1 MKKNNVTIVSHESLV
16 GFEEQVL
23 KVKPFA
29 TSNLFLILQT
39 IRPMNLKRRLATFF
53 LTILTALMAVP
64 LAANGGTYTAG
75 DLVLFFFQE
84 NGSQTIYVNLG
95 PAHTYR
101 GNAAGPKDAAKNL
114 NILNI
119 KSALD
124 EAYGTDWATKNDV
137 YAGLAAVRTASTS
150 TTAVAVNGDPSR
162 TIYTSVA
169 NNLVDEPLGRIVPGN
184 TDMTTI
190 ANGMISMNTRFPKNV
205 DYAVVPSADSFI
217 EGQNPFFTAETLD
230 TAFGSLAGGVAQ
242 KSTAGSLGTFGEV
255 SNVEFALDLHR
266 ILATNGGSGTIN
278 GGLDSEGNAVPIRTS
293 TYEGTI
299 TINSNGIVGF
309 SVIPPAPPAE
319 ITAAG
324 SLAALSSTVGNPS
337 STTSFTVSGANMKE
351 SITITAPEG
360 FEVSTLPTSDF
371 SSSITVGAAGTINS
385 TPIYV
390 RLSASANIGTYS
402 GDISLTSGSAGQTIA
417 TAESTV
423 TEAVINPVISVSGS
437 LTALSTT
444 YGTASSTSNF
454 TVSGTNMTGSVTVTP
469 PAGFQVSTSPI
480 SGFDNSI
487 MISVPD
493 SGTLANTTIHVRLS
507 PTANAGTYSGN
518 ISLTSTGAIEQTIA
532 IADSKID
539 KATPTITTNPTASE
553 ILFGQ
558 KLEESRFNN
567 DGVATFNGSV
577 IDGTFTF
584 EYPEMSPDVGTT
596 RQRVIFT
603 PSSQLNLNATPSFE
617 IDVTV
622 KNSVLPV
629 INSPSNAYGTYLQ
642 NFSYQITALNNPTT
656 YGAPNL
662 PTGLSINNT
671 GLITGNQTKSGN
683 YTVTIRAIN
692 GSGNFDRTINIVIA
706 KANPTINRE
715 PSASVITYGQKLLE
729 SYSLANGLDGSASVN
744 GSFVFND
751 PNIIPDAGPKEQS
764 VIFRPVDQENFNNL
778 TNIGV
783 TVRVNK
789 ASPSVLPPSASDI
802 TYGQKLSESKLNNG
816 SATFIGGSVPGRF
829 EFQEPDKRLNAGEF
843 SNQSIIFIPSS
854 NNNFNNATANVT
866 VKVNKATP
874 IITPPLASDIKK
886 GESLENSILTNGS
899 ASFNDTKILGQF
911 EFQYPTIIPAVGNST
926 QSVRFI
932 PEDTNFR
939 EVIFPLSVNVVG
951 PPSPIITTHPS
962 SVTTLQ
968 GSNATFEVQ
977 ASGESISYQWY
988 KNGFEIIGAKNNILT
1003 IQKVS
1008 MEDAADYTVVIKSTN
1023 GSDPITSN
1031 AAKLNFTFAL
1041 PDVSINENGTTTLN
1055 ANVLGEGLKYQ
1066 WMKNGVPILGQTS
1079 SVLTFDK
1086 VKPEQSGS
1094 YSVVLTDQNNKEHTS
1109 QNSKIDVN
1117 PLPVISSQPS
1127 NVSVY
1132 EGGNATMRVT
1142 TKGYSHSF
1150 QWNKDGMPIPGET
1163 KNTLSFS
1170 DVISRDQG
1178 DYTVTIT
1185 NSAGTITSRSA
1196 RLRVLSSISGNEN
1209 SGNTAPS
1216 ITTQPIS
1223 QTITDGGNAVL
1234 SVSATGGSLS
1244 YQWLKNGSNI
1254 TGANQASYTI
1264 NSASID
1270 NAGDYSV
1277 IVYNSISFISSNVA
1291 KITVNAPE
1299 IDVQQPVGSALT
1311 SGTSKISFGTA
1322 RVGKAGI
1329 SRTFTIKNI
1338 GNLNL
1343 NGITVAKA
1351 GSHSKE
1357 YTVTQLKRRMLAPG
1371 AAITFRVTFKAK
1383 AVGLR
1388 EASIR
1393 IASNDR
1399 DENPFIINLAGQGA
1413 R

>member
-1 MKKNNVTIVSHESLV
+1 
-16 GFEEQVL
+16 
-23 KVKPFA
+23 
-29 TSNLFLILQT
+29 
-39 IRPMNLKRRLATFF
+39 MNLKRLFSTLLVTF
-53 LTILTALMAVP
+53 
-64 LAANGGTYTAG
+64 YTAFAATPFSAEAKAYEPG
-75 DLVLFFFQE
+75 DLMLYFFQE
-84 NGSQTIYVNLG
+84 GGTQTIYANLG
-95 PAHTYR
+95 PARNYR
-101 GNAAGPKDAAKNL
+101 GSVAGPSDAVKNL
-114 NILNI
+114 NVINLN
-119 KSALD
+119 SALSQ
-124 EAYGTDWATKNDV
+124 AFGSNWASMDNL
-137 YAGLAAVRTASTS
+137 YAGLIAANNSLTSTS
-150 TTAVAVNGDPSR
+150 AAAVNGDPNR
-162 TIYTSVA
+162 TIYFSAPNNLLDEVVGRSVA
-169 NNLVDEPLGRIVPGN
+169 GN
-184 TDMTTI
+184 SAMTTL
-190 ANGMISMNTRFPKNV
+190 ATNTAGMGAGFIGTDDILIVEVNTSNKIV
-205 DYAVVPSADSFI
+205 S
-217 EGQNPFFTAETLD
+217 QNPFGLSAGTLG
-230 TAFGSLAGGVAQ
+230 TAFGSFTGGIAQ
-242 KSTAGSLGTFGEV
+242 VGTSGTYGSYGDV

-266 ILATNGGSGTIN
+266 ILATTSASGTIN
-278 GGLDSEGNAVPIRTS
+278 GVDADGNALAVRTS
-293 TYEGTI
+293 MYEGTI
-299 TINSNGIVGF
+299 TINSNGVVGF
-309 SVIPPAPPAE
+309 SAPAPAPPAE
-319 ITAAG
+319 ITLTG
-324 SLAALSSTVGNPS
+324 TLSALNSVVGNAS

-351 SITITAPEG
+351 AITITAPEG
-360 FEVSTLPTSDF
+360 FEVSTSPTSDF
-371 SSSITVGAAGTINS
+371 SSIITVGAAGTINS

-390 RLSASANIGTYS
+390 RLSASASIGTYS
-402 GDISLTSGSAGQTIA
+402 GDITLISGSAARTIA
-417 TAESTV
+417 TATSTV
-423 TEAVINPVISVSGS
+423 SAVAANPVISISGS
-437 LTALSTT
+437 LTALTTT

-454 TVSGTNMTGSVTVTP
+454 TISGANMTAAVTVSAPT
-469 PAGFQVSTSPI
+469 GFQVSTSSS
-480 SGFDNSI
+480 SGFANSI
-487 MISVPD
+487 NVPA

-518 ISLTSTGAIEQTIA
+518 ISLTSTDATEKTIA
-532 IADSKID
+532 TASSTVS

-553 ILFGQ
+553 IFFGE
-558 KLEESRFNN
+558 KLEKSILSS
-567 DGVATFNGSV
+567 GVAKFNGNDV
-577 IDGTFTF
+577 EGTFTF
-584 EYPEMSPDVGTT
+584 EEPEKSPEIGTSK
-596 RQRVIFT
+596 QKILFT
-603 PSSQLNLNATPSFE
+603 PSQNLQINLNATPSIE
-617 IDVTV
+617 INVTV
-622 KNSVLPV
+622 NNSVLPV
-629 INSPSNAYGTYLQ
+629 ITSPSNANGTYLQ
-642 NFSYQITALNNPTT
+642 NFSYQITAFNNPTA
-656 YGAPNL
+656 YAAPNL
-662 PTGLSINNT
+662 PTGLTINNT
-671 GLITGNQTKSGN
+671 GLISGDQTKSGI
-683 YTVTIRAIN
+683 YKVAIRAIN
-692 GSGNFDRTINIVIA
+692 GAGNFETTLNIVIA
-706 KANPTINRE
+706 KANPIIISP
-715 PSASVITYGQKLLE
+715 PSPSVITYGQKLLE
-729 SYSLANGLDGSASVN
+729 SYSLPNGLDGSASVN
-744 GSFVFND
+744 GSFVYSD
-751 PNIIPDAGPKEQS
+751 PNFIPDAGPKEQS

-789 ASPSVLPPSASDI
+789 ASPSVSPPSASDI

-816 SATFIGGSVPGRF
+816 SATFISGSVPGRF

-886 GESLENSILTNGS
+886 GESLEKSILTNGS
-899 ASFNDTKILGQF
+899 ASFNDTKIPGEF
-911 EFQYPTIIPAVGNST
+911 EFQYPTLIPAVGNPPQDVKFT
-926 QSVRFI
+926 
-932 PEDTNFR
+932 PENTNFR

-951 PPSPIITTHPS
+951 PPSPIISTHPS
-962 SVTTLQ
+962 SLTTLQ
-968 GSNATFEVQ
+968 GNSATFEVQ

-988 KNGFEIIGAKNNILT
+988 KNGLEIIGAKNNILT
-1003 IQKVS
+1003 IQNVS
-1008 MEDAADYTVVIKSTN
+1008 LADAAEYTVVIKSTN

-1322 RVGKAGI
+1322 RIGKAGI

-1343 NGITVAKA
+1343 NGLAITKA
-1351 GSHSKE
+1351 GAQSKE
-1357 YTVTQLKRRMLAPG
+1357 YTITRLSRRMLAPG

-1399 DENPFIINLAGQGA
+1399 DENPFIINLAGEGA

>member
-1 MKKNNVTIVSHESLV
+1 MHLKRNVTA
-16 GFEEQVL
+16 F
-23 KVKPFA
+23 FA
-29 TSNLFLILQT
+29 S
-39 IRPMNLKRRLATFF
+39 F
-53 LTILTALMAVP
+53 LTTVLALMGTSR
-64 LAANGGTYTAG
+64 AAPYAQG
-75 DLVLFFFQE
+75 DLVLYFFQE
-84 NGSQTIYVNLG
+84 GGTQTIYANLG

-101 GNAAGPKDAAKNL
+101 GNAAGPQDAVKNL
-114 NILNI
+114 NILNL
-119 KSALD
+119 KSAL
-124 EAYGTDWATKNDV
+124 EQAFGANWAQENNI
-137 YAGLAAVRTASTS
+137 YAGLAGVFSASTG
-150 TTAVAVNGDPSR
+150 TTAIQNGDPNR
-162 TIYTSVA
+162 TLYFSMP
-169 NNLVDEPLGRIVPGN
+169 NNLVDEVGN
-184 TDMTTI
+184 RTFASSGGMTTA
-190 ANGMISMNTRFPKNV
+190 ANGIISMNTRFPEGV
-205 DYAVVPSADSFI
+205 DFGVVPSEDSFI
-217 EGQNPFFTAETLD
+217 ERQNPFLAPNILG
-230 TAFGSLAGGVAQ
+230 TAFGAFAGGIAQ
-242 KSTAGSLGTFGEV
+242 VGSAGTLGKFGDI

-266 ILATNGGSGTIN
+266 ILATISPVGTIN
-278 GGLDSEGNAVPIRTS
+278 GVDANNNPVAIRNS
-293 TYEGTI
+293 MYEGTI

-319 ITAAG
+319 ISVTG
-324 SLAALSSTVGNPS
+324 TLSALNGVVGNAS

-351 SITITAPEG
+351 GITITAPVG

-371 SSSITVGAAGTINS
+371 SSSIIVGAAGTINS

-390 RLSASANIGTYS
+390 RLSASTGIGTYS
-402 GDISLTSGSAGQTIA
+402 GDIALTSGSASQTIA
-417 TAESTV
+417 TATSTV

-454 TVSGTNMTGSVTVTP
+454 TISGANMTAPITVTAP
-469 PAGFQVSTSPI
+469 SGFQVSTSPTDNF
-480 SGFDNSI
+480 SGNLT
-487 MISVPD
+487 VQPTT
-493 SGTLANTTIHVRLS
+493 GTINNTTIHVRLS
-507 PTANAGTYSGN
+507 PAANAGTYSGN
-518 ISLTSTGAIEQTIA
+518 ISLTSTGATEKTIA

-553 ILFGQ
+553 IFFGE
-558 KLEESRFNN
+558 KLEKSILSS
-567 DGVATFNGSV
+567 GVAKFNGNDV
-577 IDGTFTF
+577 EGTFTF
-584 EYPEMSPDVGTT
+584 EEPEKSPEIGTSK
-596 RQRVIFT
+596 QKILFT
-603 PSSQLNLNATPSFE
+603 PSQNLQINLNATPSIE
-617 IDVTV
+617 INVTV
-622 KNSVLPV
+622 NNSVLPV
-629 INSPSNAYGTYLQ
+629 ITSPSNANGTYLQ
-642 NFSYQITALNNPTT
+642 NFSYQITAFNNPTA
-656 YGAPNL
+656 YAAPNL
-662 PTGLSINNT
+662 PTGLTINNT
-671 GLITGNQTKSGN
+671 GLISGDQTKSGI
-683 YTVTIRAIN
+683 YKVAIRAIN
-692 GSGNFDRTINIVIA
+692 GAGNFETTLNIVIA
-706 KANPTINRE
+706 KANPIIISP

-729 SYSLANGLDGSASVN
+729 SYSLPNGLDGSASVN
-744 GSFVFND
+744 GSFVFSD

-778 TNIGV
+778 PNIGV

-789 ASPSVLPPSASDI
+789 ASPSVVIPPSASDI
-802 TYGQKLSESKLNNG
+802 TYGQVLSESKLNNG

-886 GESLENSILTNGS
+886 GESLEKSILTNGS
-899 ASFNDTKILGQF
+899 ASFNDTKIPGEF
-911 EFQYPTIIPAVGNST
+911 EFQYPTLIPAVGNPPQDVKFT
-926 QSVRFI
+926 
-932 PEDTNFR
+932 PENTNFR

-951 PPSPIITTHPS
+951 PPSPIISTHPS
-962 SVTTLQ
+962 SLTTLQ
-968 GSNATFEVQ
+968 GNSATFEVQ

-988 KNGFEIIGAKNNILT
+988 KNGLEIIGAKNNILT

-1142 TKGYSHSF
+1142 TKGYSQSF
-1150 QWNKDGMPIPGET
+1150 QWNKDGIPIPGET

-1223 QTITDGGNAVL
+1223 QTIADGGNAVL

-1299 IDVQQPVGSALT
+1299 IDVQQPVGSSLT
-1311 SGTSKISFGTA
+1311 SSTSKISFGTA
-1322 RVGKAGI
+1322 RVGKGRI

-1343 NGITVAKA
+1343 NGLAITKA
-1351 GSHSKE
+1351 GANSKE
-1357 YTVTQLKRRMLAPG
+1357 YTITRLKRRMLSPE